1 MLKVLSNEREIS
13 VATLLLAICG
23 ATTLGAF
30 GFVFY
35 LLLSHAPDL
44 VPKLLACLLLIDQ
57 GVVTILFLRLPVA
70 VPPLRLA
77 VRIGA
82 VGVSI
87 AGILL
92 FVWNAIPREGD
103 LDTIVPVLGIVM
115 VAQGL
120 LTWRYLATKNDA
132 ATGASG
138 ASR

>member
-1 MLKVLSNEREIS
+1 MASLLLTLCSLSSLGALAVALYMVLSHQP
-13 VATLLLAICG
+13 
-23 ATTLGAF
+23 
-30 GFVFY
+30 Y
-35 LLLSHAPDL
+35 L

-77 VRIGA
+77 VRIGSI
-82 VGVSI
+82 GISI

-92 FVWNAIPREGD
+92 FVWNAIPREGNSD
-103 LDTIVPVLGIVM
+103 FIVTILGVVL

-120 LTWRYLATKNDA
+120 LTWRYLATRNDSA
-132 ATGASG
+132 PSGIG

>member
-1 MLKVLSNEREIS
+1 MTAFILAFACASSLAALAFAIYLVLSHQP
-13 VATLLLAICG
+13 
-23 ATTLGAF
+23 
-30 GFVFY
+30 Y
-35 LLLSHAPDL
+35 LL
-44 VPKLLACLLLIDQ
+44 PKLLACLLLIDQ

-82 VGVSI
+82 VGISI
-87 AGILL
+87 AGVLL

-103 LDTIVPVLGIVM
+103 FDSIVTVLGVVL

-120 LTWRYLATKNDA
+120 LTWRYLTTKSDDATSR
-132 ATGASG
+132 TS

>member
-1 MLKVLSNEREIS
+1 M
-13 VATLLLAICG
+13 ATLLLAISG
-23 ATTLGAF
+23 GTALGALAL
-30 GFVFY
+30 VFY
-35 LLLSHAPDL
+35 LVLSHASDL

-57 GVVTILFLRLPVA
+57 GVITILFLRLPVA

-77 VRIGA
+77 ARIGA
-82 VGVSI
+82 VGISL

-103 LDTIVPVLGIVM
+103 FDTIVPILGIVM

-120 LTWRYLATKNDA
+120 LTWRYLATKVDA
-132 ATGASG
+132 QTGPSG

>member
-1 MLKVLSNEREIS
+1 MAAFILAFACASSL
-13 VATLLLAICG
+13 AALALAIYM
-23 ATTLGAF
+23 
-30 GFVFY
+30 VVSQQPY
-35 LLLSHAPDL
+35 LL
-44 VPKLLACLLLIDQ
+44 PKLLACLLLIDQ

-82 VGVSI
+82 IGISI

-103 LDTIVPVLGIVM
+103 FDSIVTVLGVVL

-120 LTWRYLATKNDA
+120 LTWRYLTTKNDGA
-132 ATGASG
+132 ASRTGAS
-138 ASR
+138 R

>member
-1 MLKVLSNEREIS
+1 M
-13 VATLLLAICG
+13 ATLLLAVCG
-23 ATTLGAF
+23 ATTLGAL
-30 GFVFY
+30 GLVCY

-44 VPKLLACLLLIDQ
+44 VPKLLACLLLVDQ

-82 VGVSI
+82 VGISL
-87 AGILL
+87 AGVLL

-103 LDTIVPVLGIVM
+103 LDTIPPLLGMVM

-120 LTWRYLATKNDA
+120 LTWRYLATKSDS
-132 ATGASG
+132 ATGPTSASG
-138 ASR
+138 